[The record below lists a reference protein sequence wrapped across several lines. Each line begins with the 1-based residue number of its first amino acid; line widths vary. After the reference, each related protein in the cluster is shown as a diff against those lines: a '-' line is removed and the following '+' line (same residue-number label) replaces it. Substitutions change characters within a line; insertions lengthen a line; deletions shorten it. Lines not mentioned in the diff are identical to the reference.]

1 MKPLT
6 LEKAVELNHILQD
19 HIPSYD
25 DKQDALHFIGK
36 IVDNIKLSNRHNDY
50 IDAVVLMSGQD
61 WEEIKFLDSGEIL
74 RLFIDG
80 LSVNRIVT
88 LKSFCDLMGL
98 NNG

>member
-1 MKPLT
+1 M
-6 LEKAVELNHILQD
+6 NHLLQD
-19 HIPSYD
+19 HIPPLSD
-25 DKQDALHFIGK
+25 EQDALQFIGK

-61 WEEIKFLDSGEIL
+61 WEELKFLDSGEIL

>member
-6 LEKAVELNHILQD
+6 LDKAVELNHLLQD
-19 HIPSYD
+19 HIPAIGGE
-25 DKQDALHFIGK
+25 QDALQFIGK

-61 WEEIKFLDSGEIL
+61 WEELKFLDSSEIL

-80 LSVNRIVT
+80 LSINRIVT